1 MLFKKVQNNLVSKI
15 NCPTIKINDDNG
27 KNIDNTIVLPKTTIA
42 QVSII
47 SNPIKHNV
55 LNVLPLDHEMFYTP
69 NYCFPGICKKILQYK
84 KAQTRS

>member
-1 MLFKKVQNNLVSKI
+1 MSKI

-69 NYCFPGICKKILQYK
+69 NYCFPGICKKNYYNTK
-84 KAQTRS
+84 KPKLDLDIFSIST